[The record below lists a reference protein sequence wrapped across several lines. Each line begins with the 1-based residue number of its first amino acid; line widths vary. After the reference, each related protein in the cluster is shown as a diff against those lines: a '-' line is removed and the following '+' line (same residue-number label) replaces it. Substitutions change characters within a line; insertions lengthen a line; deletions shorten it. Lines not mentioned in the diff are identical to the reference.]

1 MDIFQKILFDGRGL
15 SDNHQEE
22 TKPDAT
28 SKVSHIKYIPP
39 KYKADVEALQLYC
52 GDSFAEGIT
61 IEMSLQEALE
71 VMPKERRRV
80 DAYDSLAKYL
90 DSEWN
95 IKLTIKSIKTK

>member
-1 MDIFQKILFDGRGL
+1 MEIYQQILFDGRD
-15 SDNHQEE
+15 SSNIHQEE

-28 SKVSHIKYIPP
+28 TKISHTRYIPP
-39 KYKADVEALQLYC
+39 KHKADIEALQLYC
-52 GDSFAEGIT
+52 GDSFTEGIA

-95 IKLTIKSIKTK
+95 IKLTVKSIKTK

>member
-28 SKVSHIKYIPP
+28 AKISHTRYIPP
-39 KYKADVEALQLYC
+39 KHKADVEALQLYC
-52 GDSFAEGIT
+52 EDSFAEGIA

-95 IKLTIKSIKTK
+95 IKLTVKSIKTK